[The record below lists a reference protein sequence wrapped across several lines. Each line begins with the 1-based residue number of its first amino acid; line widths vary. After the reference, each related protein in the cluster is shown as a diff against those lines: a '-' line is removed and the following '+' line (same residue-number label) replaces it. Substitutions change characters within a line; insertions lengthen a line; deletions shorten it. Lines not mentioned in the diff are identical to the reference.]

1 MRRDNPAAAVKVVRT
16 TMLVLNPV
24 RKTLAHRMLGSL
36 AAVLCVAAGAC
47 NNSLGGFGGFVGN
60 TSPVPPSTGFKVLGD
75 VGTPFTL
82 TISNANSSWIVP
94 GVIPLNVWIVNNQT
108 PVRMIAT
115 KLANNNSL
123 MSLEIDNGGVILNLQ
138 STTAPY
144 GLVSIQTSGGTLNTL
159 APQAIPD
166 LRIYVNGP
174 LGQRFQ
180 ALVEDK
186 TTGFVT
192 NTRAPA
198 VFLFDGPNGTVDG
211 QFQQTQNFGVFAIAM
226 SSGVAGIDVIATAS
240 GGPFVVIKQP

>member
-1 MRRDNPAAAVKVVRT
+1 MVLTIMR
-16 TMLVLNPV
+16 MLDCV
-24 RKTLAHRMLGSL
+24 RKKIARTLLRSL
-36 AAVLCVAAGAC
+36 AGALCVAVAAC

-60 TSPVPPSTGFKVLGD
+60 TAPVPPSTGFKVLGN
-75 VGTPFTL
+75 VGTQFTL

-94 GVIPLNVWIVNNQT
+94 GAIPLNVWIVNNQT

-115 KLANNNSL
+115 KLANDNSL
-123 MSLEIDNGGVILNLQ
+123 MSLEIDNGGVILSLQ

-144 GLVSIQTSGGTLNTL
+144 GVVSVQTGGTLTTL

-186 TTGFVT
+186 TIGFIT
-192 NTRAPA
+192 NTRVPA

-211 QFQQTQNFGVFAIAM
+211 QFQQTQNFGVFSIAM
-226 SSGVAGIDVIATAS
+226 TSGVGGTSVIATAS

>member
-1 MRRDNPAAAVKVVRT
+1 MVHTSMPIPDS
-16 TMLVLNPV
+16 V
-24 RKTLAHRMLGSL
+24 RKTIAPTVLWSL
-36 AAVLCVAAGAC
+36 AAVLCVAAAAC

-60 TSPVPPSTGFKVLGD
+60 TPPVPPSTGFKVLGQ

-82 TISNANSSWIVP
+82 TISNANSSWLVP
-94 GVIPLNVWIVNNQT
+94 GSIPLNVWIVNNQT

-115 KLANNNSL
+115 KLANDNTL
-123 MSLEIDNGGVILNLQ
+123 MSLEIDNGGTILNLE

-144 GLVSIQTSGGTLNTL
+144 GVVSVQTGGTLTTL

-186 TTGFVT
+186 TVGFVT
-192 NTRAPA
+192 NTRSPA

-211 QFQQTQNFGVFAIAM
+211 QFQQTQNFGSFSIAM
-226 SSGVAGIDVIATAS
+226 TSGVGGTAVIATAS

>member
-1 MRRDNPAAAVKVVRT
+1 MGHRIMRILDSVAKTLSR
-16 TMLVLNPV
+16 TML
-24 RKTLAHRMLGSL
+24 RSL
-36 AAVLCVAAGAC
+36 AAVLCMAAAAC

-60 TSPVPPSTGFKVLGD
+60 TPPVPPSTGFKVLGN
-75 VGTPFTL
+75 VGTQFTL

-94 GVIPLNVWIVNNQT
+94 GVIPLNVWIVNNAT

-115 KLANNNSL
+115 KLANDNTL
-123 MSLEIDNGGVILNLQ
+123 MSLEIDNGGVILSLQ

-144 GLVSIQTSGGTLNTL
+144 GVVSIQTGGILTTL

-180 ALVEDK
+180 ALVEDR

-211 QFQQTQNFGVFAIAM
+211 QFQQTQNFGVFAVAM
-226 SSGVAGIDVIATAS
+226 TSGVGGSDVIATAS

>member
-1 MRRDNPAAAVKVVRT
+1 MVHRIMRILDSARRMISH
-16 TMLVLNPV
+16 TML
-24 RKTLAHRMLGSL
+24 RSL
-36 AAVLCVAAGAC
+36 AAGLCVAVAAC

-60 TSPVPPSTGFKVLGD
+60 TPPVPPSTGFKVLGNI
-75 VGTPFTL
+75 GTQFTL

-94 GVIPLNVWIVNNQT
+94 GTIPLNLWVVNNQT

-115 KLANNNSL
+115 KLANDNSL
-123 MSLEIDNGGVILNLQ
+123 MSLEVDNGGVILNLQ

-144 GLVSIQTSGGTLNTL
+144 GVVSVQTGGTLTTL
-159 APQAIPD
+159 QPQAVPD

-186 TTGFVT
+186 ATGFVT

-226 SSGVAGIDVIATAS
+226 TSGVGGTDVIATAG

>member
-1 MRRDNPAAAVKVVRT
+1 MVHTIMRTLDS
-16 TMLVLNPV
+16 V
-24 RKTLAHRMLGSL
+24 RKKMSRAMLWLLAV
-36 AAVLCVAAGAC
+36 VLCVASAAC

-60 TSPVPPSTGFKVLGD
+60 TPPVPPSTGFKVLGN
-75 VGTPFTL
+75 VGTQFTL
-82 TISNANSSWIVP
+82 TISNANSSWLVP
-94 GVIPLNVWIVNNQT
+94 GAIPLNVWIVNNTT

-123 MSLEIDNGGVILNLQ
+123 MSLEIDNGGAILSLQ

-144 GLVSIQTSGGTLNTL
+144 GVVSVQTPGGTLTTL

-180 ALVEDK
+180 ALVEDR

-211 QFQQTQNFGVFAIAM
+211 QFQQTQNFGVFSIAM
-226 SSGVAGIDVIATAS
+226 TSGVGGTDVIATAS

>member
-1 MRRDNPAAAVKVVRT
+1 MVHTIMRFLDS
-16 TMLVLNPV
+16 V
-24 RKTLAHRMLGSL
+24 RKTIPHTMLRSL
-36 AAVLCVAAGAC
+36 AAVLCVAVAAC

-60 TSPVPPSTGFKVLGD
+60 TSPVPPSTGFKVLGN
-75 VGTPFTL
+75 VGTQFTL

-94 GVIPLNVWIVNNQT
+94 GAIPLNVWIVNNQT

-144 GLVSIQTSGGTLNTL
+144 GVVSVQTGGTLNTL

-186 TTGFVT
+186 TVGFVT

-211 QFQQTQNFGVFAIAM
+211 QFQQTQNFGVFSIAM
-226 SSGVAGIDVIATAS
+226 TSGVGGTNVIETAS
-240 GGPFVVIKQP
+240 GGPFVIIKQP

>member
-1 MRRDNPAAAVKVVRT
+1 MRIFE
-16 TMLVLNPV
+16 PV
-24 RKTLAHRMLGSL
+24 RKTISRKTLRSL
-36 AAVLCVAAGAC
+36 AGVLCVAVAAC
-47 NNSLGGFGGFVGN
+47 NNSVGGFGGFVGN
-60 TSPVPPSTGFKVLGD
+60 TAPVPPSTGFKVLGNL
-75 VGTPFTL
+75 GTQFTL

-123 MSLEIDNGGVILNLQ
+123 MSLEIDNGGVILSLQ

-144 GLVSIQTSGGTLNTL
+144 GVVSVQTPGGTLNTL

-186 TTGFVT
+186 TIGFVT
-192 NTRAPA
+192 NTRSPA

-211 QFQQTQNFGVFAIAM
+211 QFQQTQNFGVFSIAM
-226 SSGVAGIDVIATAS
+226 TSGVGGTDVIARAS